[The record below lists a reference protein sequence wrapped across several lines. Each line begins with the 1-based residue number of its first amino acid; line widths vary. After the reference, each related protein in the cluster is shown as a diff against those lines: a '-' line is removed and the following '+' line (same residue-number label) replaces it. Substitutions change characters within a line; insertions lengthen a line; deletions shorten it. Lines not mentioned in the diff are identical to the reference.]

1 MKPASAPDMPP
12 RGDEIGRRRTDAP
25 TTDED
30 RRVDDYIRAHIDP
43 ESDYLHRL
51 WRDTQ
56 LRLSYGQMA
65 SGHVQGRMLTML
77 TRMIRPRLAVELGT
91 FSGYSALCIAE
102 GMEPGTRLHTFE
114 IYDEQEDFTRPWL
127 ERSPQADRISFHIGD
142 ALHLIPEMDLRDIDM
157 AFIDAD
163 KRCYADFYEMLLP
176 RIRPGG
182 FLLADNTL
190 WYGHVLEEDTPATDR
205 QTRGIKAF
213 NDLVARD
220 GRVEKVIV
228 PLRDGLTLIRKK

>member
-1 MKPASAPDMPP
+1 MSATSHPALPP
-12 RGDEIGRRRTDAP
+12 RGDEVGRPKTDGLPADP
-25 TTDED
+25 HA
-30 RRVDDYIRAHIDP
+30 VDDYIRCHIDP

-65 SGHVQGRMLTML
+65 SGHVQGRLLAML

-102 GMEPGTRLHTFE
+102 GMDEGCLHTFE
-114 IYDEQEDFTRPWL
+114 ICDEQEDFTRPWL
-127 ERSPQADRISFHIGD
+127 EGSPHAARIRFHIGD
-142 ALHLIPEMDLRDIDM
+142 ALRLIPEMDLRDIDM

-163 KRCYADFYEMLLP
+163 KRAYVDFYEMLLP
-176 RIRPGG
+176 RMRSGG
-182 FLLADNTL
+182 FILADNTL
-190 WYGHVLEEDTPATDR
+190 WYGHVVEPDTRGSDR
-205 QTRGIKAF
+205 QTLGIKAF
-213 NDLVARD
+213 NDHLAQD
-220 GRVEKVIV
+220 SRVEKVIL